1 MNQRICQRDLP
12 PGSKRVRSAS
22 VCARRRGSSSRG
34 ARRVA
39 GLEKAAEGRCST
51 ASPSVPPPSFSRSRA
66 VTVEPGCSVRLS
78 QEGAAAP
85 LQSSHPDRRD
95 VAPLTADLLLSHM
108 SFLPASPALMNQAPL
123 IADFTLSG
131 PIVGPYR
138 RGSDSSGQTLRG
150 EGGQEGVGSISSKKT
165 CQQNKILTND
175 RKDREIPPPFPV
187 QTPSQPS
194 LFGRWRHLLS
204 RLTFVRYRLRKA
216 ECPPRSARA
225 SSCVCRSGRPQ
236 APLLRGAPA
245 PPPVSAGAAHG
256 SSCSM

>member
-1 MNQRICQRDLP
+1 
-12 PGSKRVRSAS
+12 
-22 VCARRRGSSSRG
+22 
-34 ARRVA
+34 
-39 GLEKAAEGRCST
+39 
-51 ASPSVPPPSFSRSRA
+51 
-66 VTVEPGCSVRLS
+66 
-78 QEGAAAP
+78 
-85 LQSSHPDRRD
+85 
-95 VAPLTADLLLSHM
+95 
-108 SFLPASPALMNQAPL
+108 MNQAPL

-175 RKDREIPPPFPV
+175 RKDLEIPPPFPV

-225 SSCVCRSGRPQ
+225 SSCVCRSGSRQLLLHVVTHTPDAGCFPLSLDLPHTRPCRRRSQ
-236 APLLRGAPA
+236 PHTATA
-245 PPPVSAGAAHG
+245 PPCRRCFSARLPDRPDGEADAQERG
-256 SSCSM
+256 LEEQRPKLRREKDNKKRKPDEQ